1 MFGILDSSNMDNW
14 SMSITST
21 MSWEHN
27 EDMGLSSYMLQ
38 PTKMRGNI
46 YVGFHKRGYPNS
58 WMVYFMEN
66 PITHA

>member
-38 PTKMRGNI
+38 PTKMRGEYI
-46 YVGFHKRGYPNS
+46 CGFP
-58 WMVYFMEN
+58 
-66 PITHA
+66 